1 MAQEH
6 SSRLESQNIVSLAAQ
21 KFSGTPLEHYLHSWE
36 NIIFSLVTIAIL
48 LIVTFLSSQKINLI
62 PGRLQSFG
70 ELLVEGVGQ
79 MFGDILGAH
88 GRKFIPLVGT
98 LFLYILCM
106 NLLGLIPLMKS
117 STSSLS
123 TTAALA
129 VCAFGCFLYTA
140 LKEEGITGFLY
151 HLAGKP
157 KDALFLT
164 LFMWLFIFPI
174 EVITVFIRP
183 VTLSL
188 RLQGNISSEDLIL
201 SLLTRFGFVGAL
213 VLPFMTALAL
223 LASVI
228 QAFVFSFLTTIYI
241 ASIVNEEEY

>member
-6 SSRLESQNIVSLAAQ
+6 AAGLESQNIVSLAAQ
-21 KFSGTPLEHYLHSWE
+21 KFSGTPIEHYLHSWE

-48 LIVTFLSSQKINLI
+48 LIVTFLSSRKINLI

-129 VCAFGCFLYTA
+129 VCARMFSLYRA
-140 LKEEGITGFLY
+140 
-151 HLAGKP
+151 
-157 KDALFLT
+157 
-164 LFMWLFIFPI
+164 
-174 EVITVFIRP
+174 
-183 VTLSL
+183 
-188 RLQGNISSEDLIL
+188 
-201 SLLTRFGFVGAL
+201 
-213 VLPFMTALAL
+213 
-223 LASVI
+223 
-228 QAFVFSFLTTIYI
+228 
-241 ASIVNEEEY
+241 